1 MDEAV
6 IASRQNGTEPDD
18 ADPAQTEPIPVAVSR
33 KMRVY
38 QRRQLHPLHVFEE
51 QRNVV
56 DAFGDNIL
64 DVMHTQSLAQSP
76 I

>member
-1 MDEAV
+1 
-6 IASRQNGTEPDD
+6 
-18 ADPAQTEPIPVAVSR
+18 
-33 KMRVY
+33 
-38 QRRQLHPLHVFEE
+38 VFEE